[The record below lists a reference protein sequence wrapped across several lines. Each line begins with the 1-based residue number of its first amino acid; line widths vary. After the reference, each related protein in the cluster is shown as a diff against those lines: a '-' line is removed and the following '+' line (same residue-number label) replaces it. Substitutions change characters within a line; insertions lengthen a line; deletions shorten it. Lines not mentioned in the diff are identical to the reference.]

1 MREMNLDME
10 VAFIYEY
17 IMGILLNNVNVY
29 GTGGG
34 GGYIW
39 GYSRPNSMNY
49 YGNYEGGKS
58 SRGGG
63 EGEQANTDFYDRNY
77 VDIQDNLTK
86 PCFKKVLN
94 DLRSKNLYGI
104 VGDMVSE
111 FNNNKMIK
119 LNFAQAPFL
128 EKNGKPLNGQYN
140 TLTNTITLSESE
152 LENASQEFIACV
164 IIHEMFHACINTKR
178 EIIDHTIMY
187 NQYVES
193 AGKYLNLIY
202 GIDKYSA
209 ENLFLDGLRDA
220 DGYKQVSLLT
230 TRWQEIK
237 FDILAFKYNLALK
250 GHYCN

>member
-1 MREMNLDME
+1 MGNILGE
-10 VAFIYEY
+10 VTVTAPR
-17 IMGILLNNVNVY
+17 LPQ
-29 GTGGG
+29 G
-34 GGYIW
+34 GGYVW
-39 GYSRPNSMNY
+39 GYTRSSTQDYFGYN
-49 YGNYEGGKS
+49 EGGGS
-58 SRGGG
+58 GSG
-63 EGEQANTDFYDRNY
+63 EEGDQTNTDFYDRNY
-77 VDIQDNLTK
+77 VDIQNNLTK
-86 PCFKKVLN
+86 PCFKKVLD

-140 TLTNTITLSESE
+140 PLTNTITLSESE

-178 EIIDHTIMY
+178 ENIDHTIMY
-187 NQYVES
+187 NEYVES

-202 GIDKYSA
+202 GIEKYSA

-220 DGYKQVSLLT
+220 DGYKQVSLLS
-230 TRWQEIK
+230 TRWQEIN
-237 FDILAFKYNLALK
+237 FDILAFKYNFALK
-250 GHYCN
+250 GHYCK

>member
-1 MREMNLDME
+1 MDI
-10 VAFIYEY
+10 IYEY
-17 IMGILLNNVNVY
+17 LMGVLLNNVNVY

-49 YGNYEGGKS
+49 YGNYEGGGS
-58 SRGGG
+58 GG

-77 VDIQDNLTK
+77 ADIQDNLTK
-86 PCFKKVLN
+86 PCFKKVLD

-104 VGDMVSE
+104 VGDMVRE

-119 LNFAQAPFL
+119 LNFAQAPIL
-128 EKNGKPLNGQYN
+128 EKNGKSLNGQYDV
-140 TLTNTITLSESE
+140 LTNTITLSESE

-164 IIHEMFHACINTKR
+164 IIHEMFHACIITSR
-178 EIIDHTIMY
+178 ESIDHTIMY

-193 AGKYLNLIY
+193 AGKHLNLIY
-202 GIDKYSA
+202 GIDKISA

-230 TRWQEIK
+230 IRWLDVK
-237 FDILAFKYNLALK
+237 NDILVYKHNFANK